1 MKLLGT
7 LAVLAACQR
16 NSEPAPTPGSGSAAP
31 PVAVDDQAEK
41 MRHCP
46 VTVPGVSTEI
56 TDIDGGV
63 KLVLR
68 ADGDDVAEV
77 RARAHRVA
85 ERTAGAAGGGGG
97 RGGGGMRN
105 CPVVIT
111 ATKVLAANIEGG
123 VEITVRPLQVAQL
136 GWLRA
141 ETRARFDRAPIQR
154 ATVVREEKADDGE
167 VKLFAGRAQDLDG
180 DGTVEL
186 VTGGF
191 ESLANGERR
200 STIRVYRQQGAQ
212 WLPVADAGW
221 DGGGGSLVRNV
232 DIADLDGDGRPEIVA
247 LGRVGA
253 TERVAR
259 ARVAVL
265 ALEAGTLVKR
275 AELDWS
281 DGTYTHGYG
290 LALADL
296 DGDHRAEVITAGF
309 KLVGEVEQGFVR
321 VWSQRGGTL
330 ALRAEQ
336 TLDGGDYAAMRI
348 NDVAVGD
355 VDGDGT
361 PDIITAGRRGAMK
374 KARGANKDLS
384 QRREAGDLSVL
395 TFSDERL
402 AVMARIDW
410 VKGTS
415 LRLRTVVVDDLD
427 GDRRADI
434 VVGGQ
439 YDADGKL
446 ALGMFGLDAGKLG
459 LRDDASS
466 TIAGVGGE
474 LKDLVVARG
483 GDHVRLLA
491 TGSIGERPGR
501 AGDLAAWQVT
511 AGKLER
517 EATLVSRNGDE
528 TRTRAVVVVPTATGS
543 TVLTIGHASSG
554 ASMVG
559 QVLQWPLGT

>member
-1 MKLLGT
+1 
-7 LAVLAACQR
+7 
-16 NSEPAPTPGSGSAAP
+16 
-31 PVAVDDQAEK
+31 

-46 VTVPGVSTEI
+46 ITAPGVTTEI
-56 TDIDGGV
+56 TDIEGGV

-68 ADGDDVAEV
+68 ASGDDIAEV

-85 ERTAGAAGGGGG
+85 ERTAGAASGGGG

-111 ATKVLAANIEGG
+111 ATKVEATNIEGG
-123 VEITVRPLQVAQL
+123 VEVTVRPVEPAQL

-154 ATVVREEKADDGE
+154 AEVVREEKADDGE

-180 DGTVEL
+180 DGTIEL

-191 ESLANGERR
+191 ETIANGDHR
-200 STIRVYRQQGAQ
+200 STICVYRQQGTQ
-212 WLPVADAGW
+212 WLPVANAGW

-253 TERVAR
+253 TPHLAR
-259 ARVAVL
+259 ARVAVF
-265 ALEAGTLVKR
+265 ALEAGKLVKR
-275 AELDWS
+275 TELDWS

-296 DGDHRAEVITAGF
+296 DGDQRAEVITTGF
-309 KLVGEVEQGFVR
+309 KLVGESEQGFVR
-321 VWSQRGGTL
+321 VWSQRGDTL
-330 ALRAEQ
+330 TLRAEQ
-336 TLDGGDYAAMRI
+336 SLDGGDYAAMRI

-355 VDGDGT
+355 VNADGK
-361 PDIITAGRRGAMK
+361 PDIITAGRRGAVK
-374 KARGANKDLS
+374 KAPGANKDLS
-384 QRREAGDLSVL
+384 KRREAGDLSVL
-395 TFSDERL
+395 TFSDEKL
-402 AVMARIDW
+402 AVLARYDW

-427 GDRRADI
+427 GDKRADI

-446 ALGMFGLDAGKLG
+446 ALGMFGLEGGKLVA
-459 LRDDASS
+459 RDDVSS
-466 TIAGVGGE
+466 TIEGVGGE
-474 LKDLVVARG
+474 LKDLVVART
-483 GDHVRLLA
+483 GDRVRVLA

-501 AGDLAAWQVT
+501 AGDLAAWRVT

-517 EATLVSRNGDE
+517 ETTLVSKNGDE

-543 TVLTIGHASSG
+543 TVLTIGHAASGSS
-554 ASMVG
+554 MLG

>member
-1 MKLLGT
+1 
-7 LAVLAACQR
+7 
-16 NSEPAPTPGSGSAAP
+16 
-31 PVAVDDQAEK
+31 

-46 VTVPGVSTEI
+46 VSAPGVTTEI
-56 TDIDGGV
+56 TDVEGGV

-68 ADGDDVAEV
+68 AEGDDIAEV
-77 RARAHRVA
+77 RARAHHVA
-85 ERTAGAAGGGGG
+85 ERTTGAAASGGGGK
-97 RGGGGMRN
+97 GGGGMRN

-111 ATKVLAANIEGG
+111 ATKVEAANIEGG
-123 VEITVRPLQVAQL
+123 VEVTVRPIEGAQL

-154 ATVVREEKADDGE
+154 ADVVREEKSGEGE
-167 VKLFAGRAQDLDG
+167 VKLFAGRAADLDG
-180 DGTVEL
+180 DGTIEL

-191 ESLANGERR
+191 ETVANGDHK

-212 WLPVADAGW
+212 WVPVADAGW

-232 DIADLDGDGRPEIVA
+232 DIADLDGDGRPEVVA

-259 ARVAVL
+259 ARVAVF
-265 ALEAGTLVKR
+265 ALEAGKLVKR
-275 AELDWS
+275 TELDWS
-281 DGTYTHGYG
+281 DGTYTHGFG

-296 DGDHRAEVITAGF
+296 DGDKRAEVITAGF
-309 KLVGEVEQGFVR
+309 KLVGENEQGFVR
-321 VWSQRGGTL
+321 VWSHKDQTL
-330 ALRAEQ
+330 VLRAEQ

-348 NDVAVGD
+348 NDVAIGD

-361 PDIITAGRRGAMK
+361 PDIVTAGRRGAVK
-374 KARGANKDLS
+374 KAPGANKDLS
-384 QRREAGDLSVL
+384 KRREAGDISVL
-395 TFSDERL
+395 TFSDEKL
-402 AVMARIDW
+402 FIAARHDW

-427 GDRRADI
+427 GDKRADI

-446 ALGMFGLDAGKLG
+446 ALGLFGFEAGKLVA
-459 LRDDASS
+459 RADASS
-466 TIAGVGGE
+466 TIEGVGGE
-474 LKDLVVARG
+474 LKDLVVARD
-483 GDHVRLLA
+483 GDRVRVLA
-491 TGSIGERPGR
+491 TGSIGDRPGR
-501 AGDLAAWQVT
+501 AGDLAAWRLV

-517 EATLVSRNGDE
+517 ETTLVSKNGDE

-543 TVLTIGHASSG
+543 TVLTIGHAASGSS
-554 ASMVG
+554 MLG